1 VNGVSLVGVSQ
12 KLAAETLSSCAIN
25 PDTGLVQFLV
35 ARQGEPSSVSGI
47 FRLNTDPD
55 PNSNPDP
62 GF

>member
-35 ARQGEPSSVSGI
+35 ARQGEPSSVSSI

-55 PNSNPDP
+55 TNSSPDP